1 MKIFGKRGIERR
13 YQANKSRL
21 EGFNEY
27 IYGQTKAPASEVKY
41 GSAGRNVS
49 YVGCGV
55 AAIYNVMRFIGKPQS
70 FADVVKDSEIL
81 RLPFFG
87 GRFGTKTKKL
97 GRYFKLHNIDFTEY
111 RNYDNFKKALPSHKI
126 CIICSWNDKITDGIH
141 FYCVYPRED
150 GSFKSI
156 NYYSS
161 DRPFDFDLSTLRK
174 DRFIIAYG
182 F

>member
-1 MKIFGKRGIERR
+1 MKIFGKKGIERR
-13 YQANKSRL
+13 YQINKSRL

-87 GRFGTKTKKL
+87 GK
-97 GRYFKLHNIDFTEY
+97 I
-111 RNYDNFKKALPSHKI
+111 RNQNKKARQIFQASQ
-126 CIICSWNDKITDGIH
+126 
-141 FYCVYPRED
+141 Y
-150 GSFKSI
+150 
-156 NYYSS
+156 
-161 DRPFDFDLSTLRK
+161 
-174 DRFIIAYG
+174 
-182 F
+182 